1 MKGLISIIL
10 LFFFSNFAEARSEII
25 SFEEFSQRLFGA
37 SNGVVS
43 AARESSIEFKLNP
56 KTQRVFAVLENPNP
70 DLIQSLFKTN
80 ILKFIDQYKAK
91 DFLRAKKKFYQ
102 KQKFNSL
109 TQQYSRPYPYLS
121 DWKSLNHNPL
131 RTLDLPLDLYGKQFE
146 SLGSEKI
153 QQSPLITEKFQLGLD
168 QVTQTQMT
176 AGNKL
181 RLLSNGEQSF
191 QEKLRMV
198 RETKHFFHAVVMV
211 QYCDERSSEMV
222 DALIERA
229 QSGVDVRLI
238 LEEAWTRLILKKCLN
253 KLTRGGVKVTL
264 GKGFLNPQTLFTV
277 YHSKFWIRDGEE
289 AIMGGMNMHDFENA
303 SNGFNNHT
311 RDKDVHVMGPAVTDM
326 MRQYVRIWNHEQ
338 EKPDDSMKTYLR
350 LVEEKEAHEKS
361 LGLRGRE
368 FYQKWLNQP
377 NVSDIPGVC
386 RVLVQGTKSAGQENI
401 IAKAYIEIM
410 KNVKHQMLLNTLSF
424 NFKKNDQSEFSNTK
438 IIKTLSEASKRNVT
452 IDLVTNGVDAGFGE
466 AGFQLRELAKKFNQK
481 GQKLA
486 ASGVLQLEKTLAPFT
501 GRSQRKNLM
510 AALSDTTVD
519 VWFYFNHIHSKQ
531 MEFDQIMT
539 STGSFNLDTYS
550 HRNHESTLICLD
562 KKLAD
567 ESLREF
573 AKDIVNSTPAF

>member
-1 MKGLISIIL
+1 
-10 LFFFSNFAEARSEII
+10 
-25 SFEEFSQRLFGA
+25 
-37 SNGVVS
+37 
-43 AARESSIEFKLNP
+43 
-56 KTQRVFAVLENPNP
+56 
-70 DLIQSLFKTN
+70 
-80 ILKFIDQYKAK
+80 
-91 DFLRAKKKFYQ
+91 
-102 KQKFNSL
+102 
-109 TQQYSRPYPYLS
+109 
-121 DWKSLNHNPL
+121 
-131 RTLDLPLDLYGKQFE
+131 
-146 SLGSEKI
+146 
-153 QQSPLITEKFQLGLD
+153 
-168 QVTQTQMT
+168 
-176 AGNKL
+176 
-181 RLLSNGEQSF
+181 
-191 QEKLRMV
+191 
-198 RETKHFFHAVVMV
+198 
-211 QYCDERSSEMV
+211 
-222 DALIERA
+222 
-229 QSGVDVRLI
+229 
-238 LEEAWTRLILKKCLN
+238 
-253 KLTRGGVKVTL
+253 
-264 GKGFLNPQTLFTV
+264 
-277 YHSKFWIRDGEE
+277 
-289 AIMGGMNMHDFENA
+289 MHDFENA

-311 RDKDVHVMGPAVTDM
+311 RDKDVHVKGPAVTDM

-338 EKPDDSMKTYLR
+338 ETPDDSMKTYLR

-438 IIKTLSEASKRNVT
+438 IIKTLTEASKRNVT

-486 ASGVLQLEKTLAPFT
+486 ARGVLQLEKTLAPFT